1 MFQNTFLLLMI
12 FQVSFAANFKP
23 NLNNPLIY
31 VYLVNIYFASK
42 HTHLKV
48 SSIGKGTLISRS
60 TLSRYFKLNKTIS
73 FLAIKHRIKKILSDS
88 AVGILSLWLLL

>member
-48 SSIGKGTLISRS
+48 SSIGKGT
-60 TLSRYFKLNKTIS
+60 
-73 FLAIKHRIKKILSDS
+73 
-88 AVGILSLWLLL
+88 